1 MVKCCLK
8 ITCTAKVWKDV
19 KDLAGVWTRKTADND
34 LREKKGNTLG
44 WLDGRDI
51 FLKRRALY
59 LKIEGS
65 TQIQKVKNIELL
77 FTKL

>member
-8 ITCTAKVWKDV
+8 VTCTAIVWKDV
-19 KDLAGVWTRKTADND
+19 KDLAGVWSRKTADND

-51 FLKRRALY
+51 FLKIRALF
-59 LKIEGS
+59 
-65 TQIQKVKNIELL
+65 KNWGKYPNSKSEKYRIA
-77 FTKL
+77 FY

>member
-34 LREKKGNTLG
+34 LREKKETL
-44 WLDGRDI
+44 
-51 FLKRRALY
+51 
-59 LKIEGS
+59 
-65 TQIQKVKNIELL
+65 
-77 FTKL
+77 